1 MRYPEFK
8 GWDWTEVTD
17 YFDRSKKFDYKKPAE
32 NPKETWIEYEERMSE
47 GFTNWLLDHNKNKI
61 AVKVCRLY
69 TKKISETTSSY
80 TGPLWKGLYEIEHD
94 ETFIQYFNLLLRGM
108 WT

>member
-17 YFDRSKKFDYKKPAE
+17 YFDRSKKFDYK
-32 NPKETWIEYEERMSE
+32 NPIKVTSETFIEYEEKIAESF
-47 GFTNWLLDHNKNKI
+47 GKWLLEHCQNKTAIKI
-61 AVKVCRLY
+61 CRLY
-69 TKKISETTSSY
+69 TKKISEMPEY
-80 TGPLWKGLYEIEHD
+80 AAPLWEGLYKIESD
-94 ETFIQYFNLLLRGM
+94 ETFAQYFTHLLRGM